1 MTEERRY
8 SEDEVREIFGLAAD
22 DRTRLPAPD
31 TGPGTGLTLP
41 ELREIGREVGLEP
54 ERIDAAASLVA
65 NRSDALKER
74 TYLGLPISVGR
85 SVGLPRPLSDTEW
98 EIVVGELRETFGAR
112 GRVTSQGELREW
124 VNGNLHAFQETTEDG
139 HRFRLQTTKGTA
151 LTATRI
157 GVGLLAFAAV
167 LMLVLVLTGAG
178 GDLFAP
184 LFLGGLGLAALGS
197 NALVLPAWASRREEQ
212 MDYIAARVRALTEPE
227 RED

>member
-1 MTEERRY
+1 MTKERRY

-22 DRTRLPAPD
+22 DRSRLPAASS
-31 TGPGTGLTLP
+31 GPGAGLTLA
-41 ELREIGREVGLEP
+41 ELQEIGREVGLPP
-54 ERIDAAASLVA
+54 ERIEAAASMVA
-65 NRSDALKER
+65 HRPGALRER

-85 SVGLPRPLSDTEW
+85 SVPLHRPLTDTEW
-98 EIVVGELRETFGAR
+98 EILVGELRETFGAR
-112 GRVTSQGELREW
+112 GRVRSQGGLREW

-139 HRFRLQTTKGTA
+139 YRLRLQTTKGTA

-157 GVGLLAFAAV
+157 GAGLVALAAV
-167 LMLVLVLTGAG
+167 LILVIVLTGGG

-197 NALVLPAWASRREEQ
+197 NALVLPSWASRREEQ
-212 MDYIAARVRALTEPE
+212 MDYIAARARALTEPE